1 VTDGGADLDA
11 WITELGRRLER
22 GELAGLGL
30 VDVRGLKLRGEWAVR
45 VMLADLRHHDT
56 LPPDLADDPLIPT
69 RRAAL
74 LADFRQLRAQI
85 G

>member
-1 VTDGGADLDA
+1 
-11 WITELGRRLER
+11 
-22 GELAGLGL
+22 
-30 VDVRGLKLRGEWAVR
+30 
-45 VMLADLRHHDT
+45 MLADLRHHDT

-74 LADFRQLRAQI
+74 LVDFRRLRAQI

>member
-1 VTDGGADLDA
+1 VTDGGTELDA
-11 WITELGRRLER
+11 WISELGRRLER

-56 LPPDLADDPLIPT
+56 QPHDMADDPLIPA

-74 LADFRQLRAQI
+74 IVDFRRLRAQI

>member
-74 LADFRQLRAQI
+74 LVDFRRLRAQI